1 MLESSPKWLP
11 HLYAIH
17 EADGLTL
24 LCISGIHDS
33 EVMQFIL
40 VLNTRK
46 GKLGFESGSACP
58 MLPLF
63 YTSTNVI
70 TKSLG
75 KWQGKEHFNTTLA
88 PSLFHVFFQSFS
100 KGGWLVVRLL
110 VYKEST

>member
-1 MLESSPKWLP
+1 MLERSPKWLP
-11 HLYAIH
+11 HSHAVH
-17 EADGLTL
+17 EADGPTL

-40 VLNTRK
+40 VLTTRK

-58 MLPLF
+58 MLSLF

-75 KWQGKEHFNTTLA
+75 KRQEKEHLNTLT

-100 KGGWLVVRLL
+100 KGCCLFVCF
-110 VYKEST
+110 